1 MLLQVESSR
10 AKTLGVL
17 FAVSVVA
24 VGIGLYGAMM
34 TPAAYGLTLN
44 RASVLMDGRP
54 WGWTLGWILFAAV
67 VLAVAL
73 GRASILRRQGRLS
86 RLATIRGLV
95 WVWGAIAGSWS
106 LVWAAWDLQMADVL
120 GLEANHGGVP
130 MSGVYALSGMIALL
144 IGLVWSVIAGSIK
157 GRSVEVLGSERER

>member
-1 MLLQVESSR
+1 MLLRVESSR

-17 FAVSVVA
+17 FAVTVVA

-67 VLAVAL
+67 VLTVAL

-86 RLATIRGLV
+86 RLATIRGVVWFGELLPAAGPWCGRPGTSRWLMS
-95 WVWGAIAGSWS
+95 WVWKRIMVAF
-106 LVWAAWDLQMADVL
+106 
-120 GLEANHGGVP
+120 
-130 MSGVYALSGMIALL
+130 
-144 IGLVWSVIAGSIK
+144 
-157 GRSVEVLGSERER
+157 R